1 MKIVP
6 RPLDVTYSDGEFVF
20 NKNTAFPGNEML
32 KNELFFLDFEDDKPN
47 RILIKYG
54 DIEYDYILDIN
65 NEITITAN
73 DEKGVFYAVMSLK
86 QLIFEY

>member
-6 RPLDVTYSDGEFVF
+6 RPLDVTYSDGEFIF
-20 NKNTAFPGNEML
+20 NKNTTFPGNEML

-47 RILIKYG
+47 RIIIKYG

-65 NEITITAN
+65 NEITIP
-73 DEKGVFYAVMSLK
+73 VFRL
-86 QLIFEY
+86 LH